1 MPNDFFKHNDKVY
14 AENLNDGIL
23 VGNSFNISI
32 EISLP
37 TDTGGAFPSTTTTVK
52 AKVADVTPS
61 ANANLSIGETIANTS
76 GSSQDYRLT
85 VYPDFNRFGGF
96 SHITLTGSGCT
107 VKICEKGESTEIASG
122 LNYDD
127 LSNVAQLKSLKE
139 YDIVVTIPNNKTL
152 TGLDFG
158 FLSKEKDVTATINQ
172 EDVTGLTAALS
183 NINGDVSA
191 LEQSKEDNANKSD
204 DYTDNNTTNYPSS
217 KALSDGLATKQ
228 NNTFY
233 SITGINPDGSTS
245 KTFFNHQRS
254 VSGGGITF
262 LFNPNYASQF
272 NATLRRCGNIVT
284 FTLAGVLWVLDDD
297 VNGQNVVYNIPEGY
311 RPNFGEP
318 QVAMLY
324 WGTTNNV
331 TSVNISQNNEVR
343 FNLAQK
349 WASITDK
356 RIGVHAQWVWLTTDD
371 EPTE

>member
-23 VGNSFNISI
+23 VGNSLNFSI

-37 TDTGGAFPSTTTTVK
+37 TNTGGAFPSTTTTVK

-61 ANANLSIGETIANTS
+61 ANSNLNIGETITNNS
-76 GSSQDYRLT
+76 GSSQGYRLT
-85 VYPDFNRFGGF
+85 VYPNFNRFGGF
-96 SHITLTGSGCT
+96 SHITPTGSGCT
-107 VKICEKGESTEIASG
+107 VKICEKGESTEIVSG
-122 LNYDD
+122 LDYDD
-127 LSNVAQLKSLKE
+127 LSNVAQLKHLKE
-139 YDIVVTIPNNKTL
+139 YDIVVTIPNGKTL

-172 EDVTGLTAALS
+172 EDVSGLTTALS
-183 NINGDVSA
+183 NITSDVDS
-191 LEQSKEDNANKSD
+191 LEESKEDIANKSD
-204 DYTDNNTTNYPSS
+204 DYTDSNTTNYPSS

-233 SITGINPDGSTS
+233 SITGINPNGSTA
-245 KTFFNHQRS
+245 KTKFNHERFHNG
-254 VSGGGITF
+254 VLIP
-262 LFNPNYASQF
+262 LFNPSDASSF

-284 FTLAGVLWVLDDD
+284 FTIAGVLYVLDDD
-297 VNGQNVVYNIPEGY
+297 VSGQNVVYNIPEGY

-343 FNLAQK
+343 FNLAAK
-349 WASITDK
+349 WTMTDK